1 MFDHIFENRDKK
13 VTNLIKLSDYL
24 GRSLREN
31 IEIFSIDDTEKKVTF
46 ITESGKIIAGS
57 YVFDKNIGL
66 NNIQIESGDLFEDSK
81 QFDEF
86 VDYKISN
93 FIKNIFEEDFV
104 EADTSFNK
112 VLQLWESRVKF
123 SSVKKKLYEKSQKF
137 NGTSRIID
145 SEEFQR
151 LVEIA
156 PQLVVFLRENTS
168 LVNIPEI
175 KNMIRLSSSVSQA
188 FNLPKISFDDLH
200 ESHYEI
206 PESINH
212 TVYEMICKQ
221 ELVRKELVES
231 KNNFDLVWLNNEK
244 ISNLASLIYEKEE
257 GVIAKALVEAI
268 CEVPYLA
275 LATKKQITDTLTNNL
290 ELNESIK
297 VNLKDI
303 RSFSSLLF
311 EYKKPLKK
319 LFVSMLNEKY
329 GISVQNL
336 KDIPTF
342 RSLLNTQVLIFE
354 ALSKLSPKGSLQR
367 EVLLETAHFLKNKNG
382 VESID
387 VNCFIELLFEKAEY
401 TNILDKEPL
410 INSVSLKETFSEIES
425 IEELIDI
432 ILERKYRGEQEKK
445 ERAKR
450 RATRLGLAVKG
461 EKEEEEEKKKSE
473 NSETELSDDPKLEE
487 GDPHKGEPGDLA
499 SRRSLN
505 RRADAE
511 TAQRELDRFKRQK
524 EVDDKREEAKK
535 KTEKRRTTGG
545 GAAPQHGAEHAET
558 DLGDSPRMDEKEPSA
573 ETEEPPTET
582 EEAEATE
589 KEEMPT
595 SDEIMS
601 SFKNFEDILNS
612 INFEDHF
619 DDEDEEEEKEEE
631 KEEATEKEDEVDKKE
646 EGEE

>member
-31 IEIFSIDDTEKKVTF
+31 IEIFSIDDTEKRVTF

-57 YVFDKNIGL
+57 YVFDKSIGL
-66 NNIQIESGDLFEDSK
+66 NNIQVESGDLFEDSE

-93 FIKNIFEEDFV
+93 FIQNIFEEDFV

-137 NGTSRIID
+137 NGISRIID

-156 PQLVVFLRENTS
+156 PQLVSFLRENTS

-188 FNLPKISFDDLH
+188 FDLPKISFNDLH
-200 ESHYEI
+200 ESRYEI
-206 PESINH
+206 PENINH
-212 TVYEMICKQ
+212 TIYEMICKQ

-244 ISNLASLIYEKEE
+244 ISYLASLIYEEKEE
-257 GVIAKALVEAI
+257 VIAKALVEAI

-290 ELNESIK
+290 ELNESIR

-342 RSLLNTQVLIFE
+342 KSLLNTQVLIFE
-354 ALSKLSPKGSLQR
+354 ALSKLSPKGSLQK
-367 EVLLETAHFLKNKNG
+367 EVLLETAHFLKSKNG

-387 VNCFIELLFEKAEY
+387 VNYFIELLFEKAEY
-401 TNILDKEPL
+401 TNILDKEPI

-425 IEELIDI
+425 IEELVDV
-432 ILERKYRGEQEKK
+432 ILERKYRGEAERKEK
-445 ERAKR
+445 AKR
-450 RATRLGLAVKG
+450 RALRLGLAVKG
-461 EKEEEEEKKKSE
+461 EKDKEEENKDSE
-473 NSETELSDDPKLEE
+473 NSETDLGDDPRLEE
-487 GDPHKGEPGDLA
+487 KARPKKDPH
-499 SRRSLN
+499 
-505 RRADAE
+505 
-511 TAQRELDRFKRQK
+511 Q
-524 EVDDKREEAKK
+524 EVDDVAAAHRRANQTADDATNQREVDRLKAQEELDKKRKK
-535 KTEKRRTTGG
+535 RTEKRRTTGG
-545 GAAPQHGAEHAET
+545 GDVQQYGAEHAET
-558 DLGDSPRMDEKEPSA
+558 ELEDSPRMDEQ
-573 ETEEPPTET
+573 EPPAET
-582 EEAEATE
+582 EEAEAPE
-589 KEEMPT
+589 KEGVPT

-612 INFEDHF
+612 INFEDPS
-619 DDEDEEEEKEEE
+619 DEDEEEEEKE
-631 KEEATEKEDEVDKKE
+631 KEEATEKEAEVDKKE